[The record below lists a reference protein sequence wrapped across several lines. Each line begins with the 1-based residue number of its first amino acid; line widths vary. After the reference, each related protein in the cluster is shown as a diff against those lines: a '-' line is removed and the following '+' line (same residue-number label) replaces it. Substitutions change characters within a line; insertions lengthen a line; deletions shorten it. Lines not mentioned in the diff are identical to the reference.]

1 MSRKNIEPTYRVV
14 SCPKDPEVKYV
25 SNKITTSLY
34 TWWNFLPKTL
44 YEELLLKLAN
54 FFFVVVSALQCIV
67 EISNTGGVPTTL
79 GPLVLVL
86 AINITM
92 KALEDVKRHRADRTT
107 NNSPTLCV
115 VNGAAT
121 PIKWVDVRV
130 GDVLLVANR
139 EQAPADLLVLA
150 VDEPDPQCIRG
161 GCHVETKSLDGET
174 NLKGKSATSATT
186 SVLGATQAE
195 QLANVAKLRAR
206 VECEQP
212 NAATNKFTGMLYVDG
227 GEPTPLSVSNMMMRG
242 SSLRNTEYILGL
254 VINTGVDTK
263 VMQGTRKP
271 PLKMSSIDSL
281 LNPVLL
287 VIITLLVSLC
297 VIGSGGML
305 AWLGNPS
312 IRNAWYLPRRQENF
326 MINLGIY
333 FLLLSSFVS
342 VTLISSVLVVKNIQS
357 YFMENSLQMYHEE
370 TDTPMKV
377 RTFTLNDE
385 LGCVDFVFS
394 DKTGTL
400 TQNVMQFRKCSVA
413 GVSYGKGTTEIGL
426 ARLRRLGL
434 PLPPASESDGAASS
448 AVVNFD
454 GPELLAALD
463 GAAGAT
469 AQAACRDF
477 FLHLALCHTV
487 VTEVID
493 EKKSLSASSPDE
505 AALVAAAAHFGLDF
519 IDRLPGG
526 TVVLTDKKV
535 DKLINKNIMSELKYE
550 VLDVLEFSSA
560 RRRMSVVVRDGD
572 GGKLRLLTK
581 GADSVMLKLLGSG
594 QEKLVAATEQIM
606 EEHSNEG
613 LRCLVIA
620 ARDLDAPTYLEW
632 SARYRAAL
640 TNLSE
645 LEKKSR
651 DEPNAID
658 ALMDEME
665 KELTLLGSTAIE
677 DKLQDG
683 VPATIRDLSRAGIG
697 TWVLTGDKEETAINI
712 GFACQLLDTATQLL
726 VINKKSHPLAA
737 DVQRALA
744 DAAKAAAAAPTA
756 ARRALVIDGDCL
768 EAVLATNP
776 DTHEL
781 VGCQTPFLQFTQHCA
796 SVVCCRCA
804 PSQKAQVCSLV
815 RYSVKG
821 ATTLAIGDGANDVAM
836 IQAAHIGVGISG
848 QEGMQAANSAD
859 YAFAQFRFLRE
870 LLLVHGRNN
879 YRNVSTLV
887 YYILYKNVMMYLTQY
902 WYLAF
907 FNFFSGQKFNLEIGS
922 QFFNVVF
929 TGFPIIWICIFDRD
943 VSDEASRR
951 LPQLYALGP
960 RRFYF
965 NARVFARWLVEGFYE
980 SLLITILCVYSLQ
993 NTAGDTG
1000 MGGSVRGEDAT
1011 LWVIG
1016 ANTLT
1021 IVVFTVNVKLCLWQW
1036 QWHRAS
1042 YALLFISLAFWYI
1055 GVVTASSPLSDSVA
1069 VFVVGWLGLWWT
1081 VHTNATFWL
1090 LLLLVPIVVLLPQL
1104 LVVVWSRR
1112 FYPEFRDLVMEAEY
1126 HNLGEEAMAKLE
1138 AVQLRPRAL
1147 PLRPRIAMEAR
1158 QRSRFSRK
1166 QRV

>member
-385 LGCVDFVFS
+385 LGCVDVPMTF
-394 DKTGTL
+394 K
-400 TQNVMQFRKCSVA
+400 NPEKAM
-413 GVSYGKGTTEIGL
+413 YGDQDPATKLFGDTPAKGL
-426 ARLRRLGL
+426 
-434 PLPPASESDGAASS
+434 
-448 AVVNFD
+448 FD
-454 GPELLAALD
+454 GVNDAA
-463 GAAGAT
+463 
-469 AQAACRDF
+469 
-477 FLHLALCHTV
+477 
-487 VTEVID
+487 
-493 EKKSLSASSPDE
+493 
-505 AALVAAAAHFGLDF
+505 
-519 IDRLPGG
+519 
-526 TVVLTDKKV
+526 
-535 DKLINKNIMSELKYE
+535 
-550 VLDVLEFSSA
+550 
-560 RRRMSVVVRDGD
+560 
-572 GGKLRLLTK
+572 
-581 GADSVMLKLLGSG
+581 
-594 QEKLVAATEQIM
+594 EKL
-606 EEHSNEG
+606 
-613 LRCLVIA
+613 
-620 ARDLDAPTYLEW
+620 
-632 SARYRAAL
+632 
-640 TNLSE
+640 
-645 LEKKSR
+645 
-651 DEPNAID
+651 
-658 ALMDEME
+658 
-665 KELTLLGSTAIE
+665 
-677 DKLQDG
+677 
-683 VPATIRDLSRAGIG
+683 
-697 TWVLTGDKEETAINI
+697 
-712 GFACQLLDTATQLL
+712 F
-726 VINKKSHPLAA
+726 
-737 DVQRALA
+737 
-744 DAAKAAAAAPTA
+744 
-756 ARRALVIDGDCL
+756 
-768 EAVLATNP
+768 
-776 DTHEL
+776 
-781 VGCQTPFLQFTQHCA
+781 
-796 SVVCCRCA
+796 
-804 PSQKAQVCSLV
+804 
-815 RYSVKG
+815 G
-821 ATTLAIGDGANDVAM
+821 A
-836 IQAAHIGVGISG
+836 
-848 QEGMQAANSAD
+848 
-859 YAFAQFRFLRE
+859 
-870 LLLVHGRNN
+870 
-879 YRNVSTLV
+879 
-887 YYILYKNVMMYLTQY
+887 
-902 WYLAF
+902 
-907 FNFFSGQKFNLEIGS
+907 
-922 QFFNVVF
+922 
-929 TGFPIIWICIFDRD
+929 
-943 VSDEASRR
+943 
-951 LPQLYALGP
+951 
-960 RRFYF
+960 
-965 NARVFARWLVEGFYE
+965 
-980 SLLITILCVYSLQ
+980 
-993 NTAGDTG
+993 
-1000 MGGSVRGEDAT
+1000 
-1011 LWVIG
+1011 
-1016 ANTLT
+1016 
-1021 IVVFTVNVKLCLWQW
+1021 
-1036 QWHRAS
+1036 
-1042 YALLFISLAFWYI
+1042 
-1055 GVVTASSPLSDSVA
+1055 
-1069 VFVVGWLGLWWT
+1069 
-1081 VHTNATFWL
+1081 
-1090 LLLLVPIVVLLPQL
+1090 
-1104 LVVVWSRR
+1104 
-1112 FYPEFRDLVMEAEY
+1112 
-1126 HNLGEEAMAKLE
+1126 
-1138 AVQLRPRAL
+1138 
-1147 PLRPRIAMEAR
+1147 
-1158 QRSRFSRK
+1158 
-1166 QRV
+1166 